1 MDAQPIPESAL
12 HDAVIRL
19 LELLLQAFAERTQRS
34 ALITSNLG
42 CRWDPADARV
52 GVDPDVLFVEPAP
65 PEGEKTTTL
74 RIWEP
79 GHAPPRIAVEIVS
92 EQSGRK
98 DYVEGPARYAL
109 LGAKELWI
117 FDPLLAGPAETGGP
131 YVLQVWRRGDQG
143 AMVRVYA
150 GAGPARSDE
159 LGAWLVVTDGG
170 SRLRVAEDPAGATL
184 WLTKAEAENQ
194 RAEVEKQRADAAEAE
209 VARLREELA
218 RRG

>member
-1 MDAQPIPESAL
+1 MDEDDMPEIPL
-12 HDAVIRL
+12 HDAVIQL

-52 GVDPDVLFVEPAP
+52 GVDPDVLLVEPAP

-117 FDPLLAGPAETGGP
+117 FDPLLAGPSETGGP
-131 YVLQVWRRGDQG
+131 FVLQVWRRGDQG
-143 AMVRVYA
+143 AMDRVYA

-170 SRLRVAEDPAGATL
+170 ARLRVADDPAGAVL
-184 WLTKAEAENQ
+184 WLTMAEA
-194 RAEVEKQRADAAEAE
+194 EKQRADAAEAE